1 MKDGNWDM
9 ELDYEQTKIK
19 LINRIK
25 QYRIKKPLYKRD
37 KIAYTYLLVGLLQL
51 RNGCRIGEAIEG
63 MIRII
68 ESNEKEVKVKVEKR
82 RDNAKRKIILPKEI
96 EECDLKIAKEVI
108 ESWKEKELRRIAN
121 NISVWFLTNLGI
133 NTHSLRYAFISHL
146 GKQQVPAQIVASIT
160 KHKSINMIMKYTQDK
175 IAEDV
180 LRRLE

>member
-68 ESNEKEVKVKVEKR
+68 ESNEKEVKVEKMTQLR
-82 RDNAKRKIILPKEI
+82 YK
-96 EECDLKIAKEVI
+96 KIAYSRATAYLIPQAELNKLDCDTIIAIKRTSYKMGKIEV
-108 ESWKEKELRRIAN
+108 
-121 NISVWFLTNLGI
+121 
-133 NTHSLRYAFISHL
+133 YAVKHDNGLAVIKYVRDMLSN
-146 GKQQVPAQIVASIT
+146 IT
-160 KHKSINMIMKYTQDK
+160 KKDINKFFDAVKVRI
-175 IAEDV
+175 
-180 LRRLE
+180 